1 MNSVQIPHNDAVF
14 IVGATIFFVSIISY
28 LIYNYSTN
36 NSYEYFTCKSEKDV
50 VEYDKIQKLDE
61 DQEVNYEDQEVNYEN
76 QELNEDQEVNYENQ
90 ELDEDQENPVEDYDY
105 SAEEDYDY
113 STEEYES
120 SDEDFNTDDCE
131 SESSSS
137 DEDDSI
143 AYRRIPRKKRCFHY
157 IERKNRYCKK
167 TPLFGSNYCSCHRVY

>member
-14 IVGATIFFVSIISY
+14 IAGATIFFVSIISY

-36 NSYEYFTCKSEKDV
+36 NSYEYFTCESEKDV
-50 VEYDKIQKLDE
+50 VEYDD
-61 DQEVNYEDQEVNYEN
+61 N
-76 QELNEDQEVNYENQ
+76 QELDEDQEVNYENQ
-90 ELDEDQENPVEDYDY
+90 ELDEDQENPEEDYDY
-105 SAEEDYDY
+105 STEEDYDY

-137 DEDDSI
+137 DEDDDSI
-143 AYRRIPRKKRCFHY
+143 AYRRNPRKKRCFHY

-167 TPLFGSNYCSCHRVY
+167 TPLFGSNYCSCHQL

>member
-1 MNSVQIPHNDAVF
+1 MNTVQIPHNDAVF
-14 IVGATIFFVSIISY
+14 IAGATIFCVSIISY

-36 NSYEYFTCKSEKDV
+36 NSYEYFTCESEKDV
-50 VEYDKIQKLDE
+50 VEYDDNQELDE
-61 DQEVNYEDQEVNYEN
+61 DQEVNYENH
-76 QELNEDQEVNYENQ
+76 
-90 ELDEDQENPVEDYDY
+90 ELDEDQKNPEEDYDY
-105 SAEEDYDY
+105 STEEDYDY

-143 AYRRIPRKKRCFHY
+143 AYRRNPRKKRCFQ
-157 IERKNRYCKK
+157 
-167 TPLFGSNYCSCHRVY
+167 FHRH

>member
-1 MNSVQIPHNDAVF
+1 MNTVQIPHNDAVF
-14 IVGATIFFVSIISY
+14 IAGATIFCVSIISY

-36 NSYEYFTCKSEKDV
+36 NSYEYFTCESEKDV
-50 VEYDKIQKLDE
+50 VEYD
-61 DQEVNYEDQEVNYEN
+61 
-76 QELNEDQEVNYENQ
+76 ENQ
-90 ELDEDQENPVEDYDY
+90 ELDEDQENPEEDYDY
-105 SAEEDYDY
+105 STEEDYDY

-143 AYRRIPRKKRCFHY
+143 AYRRNPRKKRCFHY

-167 TPLFGSNYCSCHRVY
+167 TPLF